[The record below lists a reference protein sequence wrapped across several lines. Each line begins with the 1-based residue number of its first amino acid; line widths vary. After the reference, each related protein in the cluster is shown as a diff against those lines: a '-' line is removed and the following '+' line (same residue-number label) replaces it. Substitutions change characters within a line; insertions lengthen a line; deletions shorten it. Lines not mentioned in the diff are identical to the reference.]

1 MWILPQADPR
11 EMPTL
16 VLAYIGDAVYELYVR
31 GYLIDQGLRK
41 VQKLHEQASSIVRA
55 SQQAC
60 FLRKIEH
67 ILTEEELGVVKRGR
81 NAKSGHAPKGA
92 QMLDYRLS
100 TAFEALLGYL
110 FLKKREDRIK
120 ELMEKL
126 FILWETDTIE
136 NK

>member
-16 VLAYIGDAVYELYVR
+16 VLAYVGDAVYELYVR
-31 GYLIDQGLRK
+31 GYLINKGLRK
-41 VQKLHEQASSIVRA
+41 VQKLHEQASSLVRA
-55 SQQAC
+55 SQQAY
-60 FLRKIEH
+60 FLRKMEA
-67 ILTEEELGVVKRGR
+67 LFTPEELDVVKRGR

-92 QMLDYRLS
+92 LMVEYRLS

-110 FLKKREDRIK
+110 FLKKREERIK
-120 ELMEKL
+120 ELMEHL
-126 FILWETDTIE
+126 FTLWETDIID